1 MPISDAM
8 FYIEEAFLVGN
19 LSGLFLSLIFAM
31 IAFTWQF
38 RSKKQ

>member
-1 MPISDAM
+1 MPISDAK
-8 FYIEEAFLVGN
+8 FYIEEALLLGTLN
-19 LSGLFLSLIFAM
+19 GLFLSLIFAM